1 MLETELIDHILK
13 AAKDISSLH
22 IIPAQV
28 ALKQA
33 EFKLNKWKDLHPVTA
48 NQQPGMFFGMHKSN
62 RFICSWLGE
71 LHQHL
76 LAKFC
81 LFFYSA
87 FKDQKKHNSGKLIL
101 SIINRSPRDVNILGP
116 PLSWSLGTLCRP
128 RCLKSRPFLWR
139 LEHIPIIRKN
149 VI

>member
-87 FKDQKKHNSGKLIL
+87 FKDQKKHNSGKLIQT
-101 SIINRSPRDVNILGP
+101 IIDRSLRDIDARVLVLIVVSAVLVLPRGVPSYGEYP
-116 PLSWSLGTLCRP
+116 GG
-128 RCLKSRPFLWR
+128 
-139 LEHIPIIRKN
+139 
-149 VI
+149 